1 MPSLCGLYFSL
12 LALLSLAGFCAMGAD
27 KRRARRGL
35 RRLSER
41 SLFALALCL
50 GAVGATAGMFF
61 FRHKTKHWYFR
72 FFFPLLAVLQLALGA
87 LLALRGL

>member
-1 MPSLCGLYFSL
+1 
-12 LALLSLAGFCAMGAD
+12 MGTN

-41 SLFALALCL
+41 SLFVLALCL

-61 FRHKTKHWYFR
+61 FHHKTRHWYFR
-72 FFFPLLAVLQLALGA
+72 LFFPLLAVLQLCPGA
-87 LLALRGL
+87 PPACGKL